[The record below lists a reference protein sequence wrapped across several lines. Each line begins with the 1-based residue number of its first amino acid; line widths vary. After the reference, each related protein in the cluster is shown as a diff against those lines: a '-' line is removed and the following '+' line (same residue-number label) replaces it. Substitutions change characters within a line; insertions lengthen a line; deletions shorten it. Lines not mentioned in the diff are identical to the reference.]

1 MTANQVHMDLGDIL
15 YSPRRAKEQFID
27 GNNWGKPYVIVYA
40 AWETF
45 GSFSGSIAEKATS
58 YHLLVA
64 WRQA

>member
-15 YSPRRAKEQFID
+15 YSPRR
-27 GNNWGKPYVIVYA
+27 VIVYA